1 MGVIVELRDPM
12 GDLQEKIK
20 VHRRRIRRKGILTIL
35 TILAA
40 VISTFLLIEVQTYS
54 QTRVMQEYGSG
65 GNNGGSYVQFS
76 TGVLKYSRDGIAFLN
91 KKGEEQWNQPYQIKN
106 PLVHVAGNSA
116 ATADR
121 GGNDIYVFDKKGIR
135 GEIHTNYPIEQF
147 AISENG
153 IVSVLLKNESTPQ
166 VVCYDAAGNVLVEHR
181 TSLSGQGYPI
191 GMSLSPNGTILQI
204 SYLCVVDGV
213 EATRVAYYDFAN
225 TDEEYGVP
233 VAEEIYKNQ
242 VIPVSFFAN
251 NKTSVLIGDGAF
263 LIYRGTNQPELSK
276 TVEIEKEIKS
286 VFYDKEYIGFILQNV
301 GTEGYELRLYNMSG
315 NLALSRDFEGEYSNI
330 KVSNGNVIMYD
341 GKKSLIYSELGVK
354 KFEGEMDKEIMEIL
368 PLQGINKYLVMNA
381 DGIEEIRLVK

>member
-20 VHRRRIRRKGILTIL
+20 IHKRRIRRKGILTIL

-40 VISTFLLIEVQTYS
+40 IISTFLLIEVQTYN

-65 GNNGGSYVQFS
+65 GNDGGSYMQYS

-106 PLVHVAGNSA
+106 PLVHVSGDSA
-116 ATADR
+116 AAADR
-121 GGNDIYVFDKKGIR
+121 GGNDIFVFDKKGLR
-135 GEIHTNYPIEQF
+135 GEIHTNFPIEQF

-191 GMSLSPNGTILQI
+191 GMALSPNGTMLQI

-225 TDEEYGVP
+225 SDKEDSSPVTEEV
-233 VAEEIYKNQ
+233 YKNQ
-242 VIPVSFFAN
+242 VIPVSYFAN
-251 NKTSVLIGDGAF
+251 NKVSVLVGDSAF
-263 LIYRGTNQPELSK
+263 LLYKGADQPALSK

-286 VFYDKEYIGFILQNV
+286 VFYDKEYIGFVLQNV

-315 NLALSRDFEGEYSNI
+315 NLALSREFEGEYSNI

-341 GKKSLIYSELGVK
+341 GKKCLIYSELGVK
-354 KFEGEMDKEIMEIL
+354 KFEGEMDKDIMEIL

-381 DGIEEIRLVK
+381 DGMEEIRLVK

>member
-1 MGVIVELRDPM
+1 M
-12 GDLQEKIK
+12 
-20 VHRRRIRRKGILTIL
+20 
-35 TILAA
+35 
-40 VISTFLLIEVQTYS
+40 
-54 QTRVMQEYGSG
+54 
-65 GNNGGSYVQFS
+65 
-76 TGVLKYSRDGIAFLN
+76 
-91 KKGEEQWNQPYQIKN
+91 
-106 PLVHVAGNSA
+106 
-116 ATADR
+116 
-121 GGNDIYVFDKKGIR
+121 
-135 GEIHTNYPIEQF
+135 
-147 AISENG
+147 
-153 IVSVLLKNESTPQ
+153 
-166 VVCYDAAGNVLVEHR
+166 
-181 TSLSGQGYPI
+181 
-191 GMSLSPNGTILQI
+191 
-204 SYLCVVDGV
+204 
-213 EATRVAYYDFAN
+213 AYYDFAN